1 MPTKKSRT
9 GITSDMLITVMGG
22 WQGVN
27 TEDDSTQIVDTQ
39 GIDCLNIVQTKETKK
54 RGGYAKVNSVAL
66 TGSTGIYGLGTY
78 YKSGGSDELLL
89 ASHTTVQKINT
100 GTGAFTDIEINST
113 DYPSGFTTN
122 EYVIFKQFLN
132 ILVGTKTSDAPFKY
146 SGTTITKLGGSPPTC
161 SLQEVHKNYHFLAGN
176 ATYKS
181 RLYYSG
187 LANNA
192 SWGAL
197 DFVDVYPDDGDVIT
211 GLKST
216 LDALIIVKRYNVYV
230 LYGDTP
236 TYVEGLTLWRIKKAS
251 TDTGA
256 PNQQSIVQI
265 NKNLVYPSSNLGVQ
279 AFGGSISSETI
290 EFDSLSSRLMSKD
303 ITPTY
308 AGLNLSRL
316 AQSCAVNFDYKYI
329 LSVPNGS
336 SVSNNYQLVYDY
348 LNSCWYFW
356 NLPANCFAIFRTSGV
371 DTLYFGSPT
380 TFFNDTATTGI
391 YTDAGTAI
399 NAYYYTKDYN
409 LGSSTK
415 DKEFYKFYVTLNK
428 SSDFTLT
435 VEPIIDMET
444 SAGTYS
450 IPSQSDSSL
459 WGTMVWGTSG
469 WGGATSHP
477 SDAQIMNNRGKFIRF
492 KFSNNTNN
500 QTFRLRDTSLYYKN
514 RSAL

>member
-1 MPTKKSRT
+1 MAKKKSRT
-9 GITSDMLITVMGG
+9 GVTSDMLVTVMGG

-27 TEDDSTQIVDTQ
+27 TEDDSTQTADIQ
-39 GIDCLNIVQTKETKK
+39 GQDCLNIVQTKETKK
-54 RGGYAKVNSVAL
+54 RGGFAKVNSTAL
-66 TGSTGIYGLGTY
+66 TGSTGIYGLMPY
-78 YKSGGSDELLL
+78 YKSGGSNELLV
-89 ASHTTVQKINT
+89 ASHTTIQSINT
-100 GTGAFTDIEINST
+100 GTGAFTSLKT
-113 DYPSGFTTN
+113 SLTTN
-122 EYVIFKQFLN
+122 EYTIGKQFKN
-132 ILVGTKTSDAPFKY
+132 ILVITKLSDAPLKY
-146 SGTTITKLGGSPPTC
+146 DGSTIAALGGSPPTC
-161 SLQEVHKNYHFLAGN
+161 PLQEVHKNYHFLAGN

-181 RLYYSG
+181 RLYYSNV
-187 LANNA
+187 ADNET
-192 SWGAL
+192 WTAL
-197 DFVDVYPDDGDVIT
+197 DFVDVAPDDGDVIT
-211 GLKST
+211 GLHST
-216 LDALIIVKRYNVYV
+216 LDALIIFKRYNVYV
-230 LYGDTP
+230 LYGDSP

-256 PNQQSIVQI
+256 INQQSIVQI

-290 EFDSLSSRLMSKD
+290 EFDSLSSRLLSKD

-308 AGLNLSRL
+308 GALNLSRL
-316 AQSCAVNFDYKYI
+316 GQACAINFDYKYI
-329 LSVPNGS
+329 LAVPNGS
-336 SVSNNYQLVYDY
+336 SVSNNYNLVYDY

-356 NLPANCFAIFRTSGV
+356 NIPANCFTAFRTGGV

-380 TFFNDTATTGI
+380 TGFVYKYTPST

-435 VEPIIDMET
+435 IEPIIDMET
-444 SAGTYS
+444 SAGEYS
-450 IPSQSDSSL
+450 IPSQSDSSV
-459 WGTMVWGTSG
+459 WGTMIWGTSG

-500 QTFRLRDTSLYYKN
+500 QTFRLRDLSLYYKN